1 MNKLR
6 DGCDGCN
13 GENDTAKTAVAIV
26 ATVAEK
32 DRQHDLPHPPSPS
45 KNPQSLRWLWAED
58 YAQRTPANKLLTT
71 PVFKVCIHTAN
82 RKTGRGFRR
91 SRIPPRRAHD
101 TLQPQDESIIV
112 GYYTSA
118 EVLPRSYSSCTI

>member
-32 DRQHDLPHPPSPS
+32 GRQHDLPRPSSPS
-45 KNPQSLRWLWAED
+45 KTPQSLRWLWVED

-71 PVFKVCIHTAN
+71 PVFAV
-82 RKTGRGFRR
+82 FV
-91 SRIPPRRAHD
+91 S
-101 TLQPQDESIIV
+101 TLQAAKPAEA
-112 GYYTSA
+112 SA
-118 EVLPRSYSSCTI
+118 EAAFPLGEPTILCSRRMKVS